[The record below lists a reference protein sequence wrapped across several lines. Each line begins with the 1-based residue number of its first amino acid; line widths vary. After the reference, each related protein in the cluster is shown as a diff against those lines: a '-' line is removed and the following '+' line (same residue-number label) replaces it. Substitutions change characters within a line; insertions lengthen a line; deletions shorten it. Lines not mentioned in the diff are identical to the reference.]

1 MRVLLWLPC
10 EHLTDRTHSVRA
22 RIAQAR
28 AMSSKAYE
36 PSMWAQPRFH
46 EQRAA
51 GLSSE
56 DHSAS

>member
-28 AMSSKAYE
+28 TMSSKAYE
-36 PSMWAQPRFH
+36 PSSVGTAKV
-46 EQRAA
+46 
-51 GLSSE
+51 S
-56 DHSAS
+56 